1 MRIRGL
7 STRPARTWWGIT
19 VLHVMFWSFIPRAG
33 DSWLAVCIVCL
44 MVIGAEVSYSRT
56 RSCGRVL
63 CLNGGR
69 TSFPRQLDLR
79 TRLPYN
85 ERRFLIVCLQVV
97 AGPNIVNLGEEG
109 ASDMDSR
116 ESVES
121 ENMKS
126 VVQVALTSSLNMP
139 LRRALIRLRLA
150 GHCVRVLHA
159 LAPRAC

>member
-1 MRIRGL
+1 MLERGAHVV
-7 STRPARTWWGIT
+7 STPVGLAHKTAIQRTT
-19 VLHVMFWSFIPRAG
+19 
-33 DSWLAVCIVCL
+33 
-44 MVIGAEVSYSRT
+44 
-56 RSCGRVL
+56 
-63 CLNGGR
+63 
-69 TSFPRQLDLR
+69 
-79 TRLPYN
+79 
-85 ERRFLIVCLQVV
+85 FLIVCLQVV